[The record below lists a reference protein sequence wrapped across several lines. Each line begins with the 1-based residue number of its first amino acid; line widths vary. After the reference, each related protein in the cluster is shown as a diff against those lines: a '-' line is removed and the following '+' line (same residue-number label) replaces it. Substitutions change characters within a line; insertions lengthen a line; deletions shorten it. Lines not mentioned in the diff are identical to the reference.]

1 MPDAKDPDPDELNL
15 SPLARHALFALGWVF
30 VGLGAIGAFL
40 PVIPTVPFLLV
51 AAWAFAKSSKRWHHW
66 LYSHPHYGPY
76 LVAWD
81 KYGVIPMSAKV
92 LSLVM
97 MTGGWAF
104 VTIFVAESWELP
116 VGLGVIHLLVATY
129 IVTRPSKPPTPE

>member
-1 MPDAKDPDPDELNL
+1 MSEAEDPDPYDVTL
-15 SPLARHALFALGWVF
+15 SPVARHVLFAVGWVF
-30 VGLGAIGAFL
+30 VAFGAIGAFL

-76 LVAWD
+76 LIAWD
-81 KYGVIPMSAKV
+81 KYGVIPISAKI

-97 MTGGWAF
+97 MTGGWMF
-104 VTIFVAESWELP
+104 VTFFIAESWKLP
-116 VGLGVIHLLVATY
+116 LALGVIHVAVGTY
-129 IVTRPSKPPTPE
+129 IVTRPSRPPTPE